1 MATELQTNTQLP
13 PEPPEPPAINPET
26 TETATARGVPAHSS
40 STTELTLPI
49 GGMTC
54 ASCVRRVE
62 RAIQKVEGV
71 SEAGV
76 NLATERA
83 TVKYDPALATV
94 ESLKAAVERA
104 GYSVPTEEASLPIEG
119 MTCASCVRRVE
130 KSIARLPGVE
140 SVAVNLATEHATV
153 KYNAA
158 MVGAGEFRQAVERA
172 GYAIRAQEPAQRQ
185 SIAGEE
191 PVDRDRERK
200 QREIR
205 DLRTKFTVSLAAA
218 AVIMVGMF
226 LPLSILPWSM
236 QTRYYAMFLIATPV
250 QIWAGWQFYKGAW
263 MAARHLTTNMNTL
276 VAVGTSVAYL
286 YSVFI
291 TLFPDAVGRAGLAP
305 EAYYD
310 TSTAIIGLILMGRW
324 LEARA
329 KGQTSE
335 AIKKLMG
342 LAPRTARVVRN
353 GEETDIP
360 LEHVQ
365 VGDVIRVRPG
375 DKVPVDGTVLEGSS
389 AVDESMLT
397 GESLPVEK
405 GPASPVIGATLNRTG
420 SFTFRATRVG
430 KDTALAQIVKLVE
443 DAQGSKAPIQRLADQ
458 ISSYFVPVV
467 LGLSLLTFGI
477 WYVLG
482 PEPKFTYALV
492 SMIAVLIIACPCALG
507 LATPT
512 AIMVGTGKGA
522 EYGVLI
528 RGGEALEGAHK
539 VNAIVLDKTGTLTRG
554 KPSVTE
560 VIPANGWS
568 QNDLLRLVGS
578 AERGSEHPLGEAI
591 VSRAGELGLPMS
603 PVTGFNSMSGHG
615 IAATVEGRNL
625 LVGNAR
631 LMEQSGVH
639 LNGLGDQAAA
649 LALLGKTPMYVA
661 ADGEAAGLIAVADT
675 LKPESQEAIRELQA
689 LGLEV
694 WMLTGDNSATA
705 QAIAKQVGIT
715 NVMAEVLPGEKSAKV
730 KELQSQG
737 KVVAMV
743 GDGVN
748 DAPALAQADLGI
760 AIGTGADVA
769 MEASDITLVGGDIR
783 GVVTAIAL
791 SRRTIGTIRQN
802 LFWAFFYNVILIP
815 VAMGLLFPLFGLLL
829 NPIMAAAAM
838 AMSSVSVVTNSLRLR
853 SFAPPKNAS
862 EIGHPPMRQRIADV
876 SYLAGIGLLALVV
889 GAVSLFVFRP
899 AMGGA
904 MSGMV
909 NNNSQM
915 NGGTVAAGQ
924 SARVSFSTDT
934 TVTPG
939 NETTIRLNLS
949 DASSGVPV
957 KPVLS
962 HERDMH
968 LIIVSRDL
976 AYFAHIHP
984 MPTGQGGQYEV
995 KHTFPVAGDY
1005 ILYDEFELAGTGDEV
1020 HRFDIKVGNGTSSPA
1035 HIRADMTPRQVGE
1048 YKVSIGPG
1056 GQVKAGTLS
1065 SFVVTVERNGQ
1076 PVTDLQHYL
1085 AAASHVVVL
1094 DESAGGFSH
1103 VHAMAGNVPQASN
1116 MSGVEGGGMD
1126 NMSAPPPS
1134 FGPNFNFSH
1143 RFDKPGL
1150 YKVWSQFKHNG
1161 QVQTVSWVV
1170 EVR

>member
-1 MATELQTNTQLP
+1 MATEVQIPDTQSSA
-13 PEPPEPPAINPET
+13 PAG
-26 TETATARGVPAHSS
+26 A
-40 STTELTLPI
+40 TTELTLPI

-62 RAIQKVEGV
+62 RALQKVDGV
-71 SEAGV
+71 AEAGV

-83 TVKYDPALATV
+83 TVKYDPSLVTLD
-94 ESLKAAVERA
+94 SLKAAVERA
-104 GYSVPTEEASLPIEG
+104 GYTVPTEEVSLPIEG

-130 KSIARLPGVE
+130 KGLAKLPGVE
-140 SVAVNLATEHATV
+140 SVAVNLATEQATV
-153 KYNAA
+153 KYNPA

-172 GYAIRAQEPAQRQ
+172 GYAIRADEQPLEQTA
-185 SIAGEE
+185 AGAE
-191 PVDRDRERK
+191 PVDRERERR
-200 QREIR
+200 QREIK
-205 DLRTKFTVSLAAA
+205 DLRNKFTVSLIAA
-218 AVIMVGMF
+218 AVIMAGMF
-226 LPLSILPWSM
+226 LPLPWSM
-236 QTRYYAMFLIATPV
+236 EARYYAMFVIATPI

-291 TLFPDAVGRAGLAP
+291 TFFPDAVRTAGLAP

-342 LAPRTARVVRN
+342 LAPRTARIVRN
-353 GEETDIP
+353 GEEIDIP
-360 LEHVQ
+360 LEQVQ
-365 VGDVIRVRPG
+365 VSDVIRVRPG
-375 DKVPVDGTVLEGSS
+375 DKVPVDGIVLEGTS
-389 AVDESMLT
+389 AIDESMLT

-405 GPASPVIGATLNRTG
+405 SAGSEVIGGTLNRTG

-458 ISSYFVPVV
+458 ISSYFVPAV
-467 LGLSLLTFGI
+467 LGLALLTFGI
-477 WYVLG
+477 WYLLG

-554 KPSVTE
+554 KPSVTD
-560 VIPANGWS
+560 VVTANGLS
-568 QNDLLRLVGS
+568 ENDLLALVGS

-591 VSRAGELGLPMS
+591 VSRAGELGLQMS
-603 PVTGFNSMSGHG
+603 AVTAFSALAGHG
-615 IAATVEGRNL
+615 ISATVDGKNL

-631 LMEQSGVH
+631 LMEQSGIH
-639 LNGLGDQAAA
+639 LNGLGEQADA
-649 LALLGKTPMYVA
+649 LALLGKTPMFIA

-675 LKPESQEAIRELQA
+675 LKPESREAVRELQA

-694 WMLTGDNSATA
+694 WMLTGDNRATA
-705 QAIAKQVGIT
+705 EAIAQQVGIT
-715 NVMAEVLPGEKSAKV
+715 NIMAEVLPGEKSAKV
-730 KELQSQG
+730 KELQAQG

-748 DAPALAQADLGI
+748 DAPALAQSDLGI

-769 MEASDITLVGGDIR
+769 MEASDITLVGGDVR

-802 LFWAFFYNVILIP
+802 LFWAFFYNVVLIP
-815 VAMGLLFPLFGLLL
+815 VAMGVLFPLFALLL

-853 SFAPPKNAS
+853 NFAPPRNAE
-862 EIGHPPMRQRIADV
+862 EIIHPPLRQRIADV
-876 SYLAGIGLLALVV
+876 GYLAAIGLLALLI
-889 GAVSLFVFRP
+889 GAASLFVFRP
-899 AMGGA
+899 AMGTENNGMQTTDGHGA
-904 MSGMV
+904 V
-909 NNNSQM
+909 DR
-915 NGGTVAAGQ
+915 
-924 SARVSFSTDT
+924 SARI
-934 TVTPG
+934 G
-939 NETTIRLNLS
+939 LNTGEQLA
-949 DASSGVPV
+949 DAAISP
-957 KPVLS
+957 
-962 HERDMH
+962 
-968 LIIVSRDL
+968 
-976 AYFAHIHP
+976 
-984 MPTGQGGQYEV
+984 
-995 KHTFPVAGDY
+995 
-1005 ILYDEFELAGTGDEV
+1005 ELLRTY
-1020 HRFDIKVGNGTSSPA
+1020 
-1035 HIRADMTPRQVGE
+1035 Q
-1048 YKVSIGPG
+1048 
-1056 GQVKAGTLS
+1056 
-1065 SFVVTVERNGQ
+1065 
-1076 PVTDLQHYL
+1076 
-1085 AAASHVVVL
+1085 
-1094 DESAGGFSH
+1094 
-1103 VHAMAGNVPQASN
+1103 
-1116 MSGVEGGGMD
+1116 
-1126 NMSAPPPS
+1126 
-1134 FGPNFNFSH
+1134 
-1143 RFDKPGL
+1143 
-1150 YKVWSQFKHNG
+1150 
-1161 QVQTVSWVV
+1161 
-1170 EVR
+1170 